1 MLEKYARAYIETDI
15 DNVLYNM
22 DAMHSV
28 LKPGTM
34 MTAVL
39 KADGYGHGAI
49 PIAKALEERKYIW
62 GYAAATPEEAFMM
75 RKCGI
80 KKNILILGTS
90 FPYSYR
96 QLAKEEIRPAVYTGE
111 MIEGMAEAALSPQER
126 RLAGALMRVNHVGE
140 VCAQALYTAQASV
153 TRNSAL
159 RAHLL
164 EAAREE
170 GDHLAW
176 TRERLNALGARPSLL
191 NPLWYAGA
199 FAVGVLA
206 SKVSDQVSLGFV
218 VETENQVAAHLH
230 GHLRRLPEQD
240 LASRAV
246 VARMKDDEERHAMDA
261 LAAGAVQLPAPA
273 QALMT
278 AAAKVMTTTAHYL

>member
-80 KKNILILGTS
+80 KKNILIL
-90 FPYSYR
+90 
-96 QLAKEEIRPAVYTGE
+96 
-111 MIEGMAEAALSPQER
+111 
-126 RLAGALMRVNHVGE
+126 
-140 VCAQALYTAQASV
+140 
-153 TRNSAL
+153 
-159 RAHLL
+159 
-164 EAAREE
+164 
-170 GDHLAW
+170 
-176 TRERLNALGARPSLL
+176 
-191 NPLWYAGA
+191 
-199 FAVGVLA
+199 
-206 SKVSDQVSLGFV
+206 
-218 VETENQVAAHLH
+218 
-230 GHLRRLPEQD
+230 
-240 LASRAV
+240 
-246 VARMKDDEERHAMDA
+246 
-261 LAAGAVQLPAPA
+261 
-273 QALMT
+273 
-278 AAAKVMTTTAHYL
+278 